1 MTMWKIAKKTLAILG
16 CAEIESLPEPE
27 QALIAE
33 CCYHRVP
40 ADAIAEMIR
49 ALRRERGGLVAQP
62 APNTEAIAIPLTIG
76 TAEAA
81 PKAGLGG
88 IGARLAA
95 RRQALDE
102 DERGSDGR
110 GIAPPHKPLSHS
122 PALR

>member
-1 MTMWKIAKKTLAILG
+1 MTMWEIAKKTLAILG

-49 ALRRERGGLVAQP
+49 ALRRERSGVSAAP
-62 APNTEAIAIPLTIG
+62 AANTEAIAIPLIIG
-76 TAEAA
+76 AAEAD

-88 IGARLAA
+88 IAARLAA
-95 RRQALDE
+95 RRLALEE

-110 GIAPPHKPLSHS
+110 ELAP
-122 PALR
+122 AA